1 MSLGLCVIGCGD
13 FAKVFAQEMQ
23 TLAGEV
29 DLFFASRDS
38 QRAAEYAVA
47 FKGKASFGS
56 YETATA
62 DPRVEAVYLCT
73 PHFLHREHVAMAA
86 AAEKHILVEKPIART
101 MEEARS
107 IVQTAQ
113 RAGVT

>member
-47 FKGKASFGS
+47 FNGKA
-56 YETATA
+56 
-62 DPRVEAVYLCT
+62 
-73 PHFLHREHVAMAA
+73 
-86 AAEKHILVEKPIART
+86 
-101 MEEARS
+101 
-107 IVQTAQ
+107 
-113 RAGVT
+113 